1 MKKQFTFSAGPM
13 SDGEAITGSFNEV
26 SQPAG
31 PFAIAHADTAHFD
44 TAQFDTAGT
53 TRRAFVAGSASF
65 FGLAVASP
73 MAFADEL
80 SLDEALSP
88 RVLGQSDAP
97 IHVAEY
103 YSMTCGHCAD
113 FHNNTFP
120 KVKARLIDEGIVRFE
135 MRPFPLDG
143 LALRAHALARAV
155 PESKFFAMVKMLL
168 AKHAVWVRAEDPI
181 AELQKM
187 ARLAG
192 VNADIFNAVMRN
204 RPLLEGLVAQRQIGI
219 DKWGVSSTPSFV
231 VNDDLL
237 ISGNKNYDDFAE
249 ALSAFGA

>member
-1 MKKQFTFSAGPM
+1 MKQ
-13 SDGEAITGSFNEV
+13 TGINT
-26 SQPAG
+26 PL
-31 PFAIAHADTAHFD
+31 I
-44 TAQFDTAGT
+44 
-53 TRRAFVAGSASF
+53 TRRAFAGASA
-65 FGLAVASP
+65 ASAALSILP
-73 MAFADEL
+73 TGALHADDMLEN
-80 SLDEALSP
+80 ALSP
-88 RVLGQSDAP
+88 RVIGNADAP

-120 KVKARLIDEGIVRFE
+120 KVKARLIDEGLVRFE

-155 PESKFFAMVKMLL
+155 PEAKFFAMVKMLL
-168 AKHAVWVRAEDPI
+168 AKHAVWVRASDPI
-181 AELQKM
+181 AELQKL

-192 VNADIFNAVMRN
+192 VTADDFNAIMRN
-204 RPLLEGLVAQRQIGI
+204 RPLLEGIVAQRQVGV
-219 DKWGVSSTPSFV
+219 DRWGVSSTPSFV

-237 ISGNKNYDDFAE
+237 ISGNKSYEDFAE

>member
-1 MKKQFTFSAGPM
+1 MKQTSKNTPLITRRTFVGAGAASAAFSILP
-13 SDGEAITGSFNEV
+13 TG
-26 SQPAG
+26 AL
-31 PFAIAHADTAHFD
+31 HADD
-44 TAQFDTAGT
+44 M
-53 TRRAFVAGSASF
+53 
-65 FGLAVASP
+65 L
-73 MAFADEL
+73 EN
-80 SLDEALSP
+80 ALSP
-88 RVLGQSDAP
+88 RVIGNADAP

-120 KVKARLIDEGIVRFE
+120 KIKARLIDEGIVRFE

-155 PESKFFAMVKMLL
+155 PESKYFAMVKMLL

-192 VNADIFNAVMRN
+192 VNADTFNTVMRN